1 MIPVFT
7 LGLVLIHVP
16 GTEVEED
23 VVAYSVTARGGMRIA
38 EKKELQRRDL
48 HSQHVPPHPT
58 QGHCCAGG
66 KAQKP
71 SSSIWE
77 SKKASGDFWSRGS
90 GKTNTVQSLSR
101 LQGPDKH
108 PRLSLTI
115 LGNSRNNKGMYN
127 RKTMRGKTE

>member
-48 HSQHVPPHPT
+48 HSQHVPPTPLRDIAVRAERLRNQAAASGSLKRQAEISGLVVLGRQTLSSPCRGGRVLINT
-58 QGHCCAGG
+58 QGFHS
-66 KAQKP
+66 P
-71 SSSIWE
+71 SWE
-77 SKKASGDFWSRGS
+77 TRG
-90 GKTNTVQSLSR
+90 
-101 LQGPDKH
+101 
-108 PRLSLTI
+108 I
-115 LGNSRNNKGMYN
+115 IKGC
-127 RKTMRGKTE
+127 TTEKL